1 MRTEI
6 YIIEGMSCA
15 ACSAAVERVTRKIDG
30 VESSQVNLIT
40 NKMTITYDE
49 SKVAPERICA
59 AVEKAGFGIKPDV
72 PAEPEKKTEKGPK
85 EKGDGSAVPI
95 IAAAVLSAILLYI
108 SMGHMMVD
116 NLPLPKIIH
125 PDFYPVNFAIT
136 QMLLSLAVLII
147 GKKYFIGGFHSLFH
161 LNPNMDSLVAIG
173 CSAAFIYSLVMTY
186 LITDDHSLV
195 HQLYYESAAVVLT
208 LIMLGKHLEARSK
221 KKTKGAIKKLMEL
234 TPETAVFVGADG
246 VQREVP
252 ASTLKVGDTVLIKPD
267 ARVPMDGVVQS
278 GESGVDESM
287 LTGESMPVLK
297 TAGSDVTGGSV
308 NLNGALYVKITRVGE
323 DTTLS
328 KIIKFVEEAQGKK
341 APIAKVAD
349 KVAGIFVPAVIAI
362 AVISAIVWAI
372 LGKDIAFCL
381 KIFTSVLVI
390 ACPCALGLATPT
402 AIMVGT
408 GLGATNGI
416 LIRSGEALEHTHK
429 TQIAVLDKTGTLT
442 EGKPTVT
449 EVLAVGMDKSKLIRL
464 AAIAENVSDHPLAHA
479 VVEYARAKGAEIT
492 EKPEGFENISG
503 MGIVAT
509 LTSGERLCAGNLRL
523 MEKEGIDVSPLSGE
537 GERLASY
544 GCSVIYVSKNGA
556 LCGLLG
562 IADKLKETS
571 KAAIERLRT
580 MGVKTVMLTGDNRIA
595 AEYIAKQAGIDK
607 VIAEVLPEEKA
618 GVIKRLQDEGNTV
631 MMVGDG
637 INDAP
642 ALAQADIGCAI
653 GGGSDIAIESADIVL
668 MKSDLGDVPRAIR
681 LSRLTITNIKENLF
695 WAFCYNTIGIP
706 VAAGALYFINGLLLS
721 PMIGG
726 LAMSLSSICVVSNAL
741 RLKTKKL

>member
-1 MRTEI
+1 MRTEV

-30 VESSQVNLIT
+30 VENSQVNLIT
-40 NKMTITYDE
+40 NKMNITYDE
-49 SKVAPERICA
+49 GKVTPERIRA
-59 AVEKAGFGIKPDV
+59 AVEKAGFGIKAD
-72 PAEPEKKTEKGPK
+72 EPEKKAQKPKK
-85 EKGDGSAVPI
+85 EKTDGSAILI
-95 IAAAVLSAILLYI
+95 IAAAVLSSVLLYI
-108 SMGHMMVD
+108 SMGHMLIE
-116 NLPLPKIIH
+116 NLLLPKLIH
-125 PDFYPVNFAIT
+125 PDFNPLGFALA
-136 QMLLSLAVLII
+136 QMFLSLMVLII

-173 CSAAFIYSLVMTY
+173 CSASFAYSLVMTF
-186 LITDDHSLV
+186 LIPQNTALV

-208 LIMLGKHLEARSK
+208 LIMLGKHLEANSK

-252 ASTLKVGDTVLIKPD
+252 ANTLKVGDIVLIKPG
-267 ARVPMDGVVQS
+267 ARVPMDGIVQS

-297 TAGSDVTGGSV
+297 TEGSEVVGGSV
-308 NLNGALYVKITRVGE
+308 NLNGALYVRITRVGE

-328 KIIKFVEEAQGKK
+328 KIIKCVEEAQGKK
-341 APIAKVAD
+341 APIAKIAD
-349 KVAGIFVPAVIAI
+349 KVAGIFVPAVMSI
-362 AVISAIVWAI
+362 AVLSAIVWAI

-408 GLGATNGI
+408 GLGASNGI

-429 TQIAVLDKTGTLT
+429 TQVAVFDKTGTLT
-442 EGKPTVT
+442 EGKPTVN
-449 EVLAVGMDKSKLIRL
+449 EVLTVDIDEDELIKL
-464 AAIAENVSDHPLAHA
+464 AAAAENVSDHPLAHA
-479 VVEYARAKGAEIT
+479 VIEYAKTRSIEIT
-492 EKPEGFENISG
+492 EAPTEFENISG

-509 LTSGERLCAGNLRL
+509 LKSGEKVCAGNLRL
-523 MEKEGIDVSPLSGE
+523 MEKEGIDPSALAAD
-537 GERLASY
+537 GERLSSY
-544 GCSVIYVSKNGA
+544 GYSVIYVAKNNS

-562 IADKLKETS
+562 ISDKLKETS
-571 KAAIERLRT
+571 KAAIERLRS
-580 MGVKTVMLTGDNRIA
+580 MGVKTVMLTGDNRLA
-595 AEYIAKQAGIDK
+595 ARYIASQAGIDE

-618 GVIKRLQDEGNTV
+618 GVIQKLQADGNIV
-631 MMVGDG
+631 MMIGDG

-668 MKSDLGDVPRAIR
+668 MKRDLGDVPRAIR
-681 LSRLTITNIKENLF
+681 LSRLTITNIKQNLF

-706 VAAGALYFINGLLLS
+706 VAAGALYFINGMLLS

-726 LAMSLSSICVVSNAL
+726 LAMSISSICVVTNAL
-741 RLKTKKL
+741 RLKGKKL